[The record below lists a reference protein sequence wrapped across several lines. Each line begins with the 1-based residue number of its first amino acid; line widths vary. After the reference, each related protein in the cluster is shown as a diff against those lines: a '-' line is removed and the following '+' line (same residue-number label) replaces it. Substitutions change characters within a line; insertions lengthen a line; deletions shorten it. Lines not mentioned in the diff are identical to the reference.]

1 MLLAVLS
8 PAAARQPP
16 APARSGQQAATVYSS
31 MPLQGPA
38 RPQSL
43 AVVQGARLAL
53 EEAGMRAGPLRPRDA
68 PAYSA
73 RYGEPFPDP
82 YAVQGYE
89 AMRLVLDAVAAVG
102 PRRRAV
108 VTWLH
113 DVRNRQS
120 VLGTYGFD
128 RFGDTTLRDYGLYR
142 IRGGALQWAGAA
154 RAP

>member
-1 MLLAVLS
+1 MARAKLFGTDGIAESGFADSREGGVRARVARRVVLTVATLS
-8 PAAARQPP
+8 P
-16 APARSGQQAATVYSS
+16 QA
-31 MPLQGPA
+31 MP
-38 RPQSL
+38 
-43 AVVQGARLAL
+43 
-53 EEAGMRAGPLRPRDA
+53 EAGRAMLQR
-68 PAYSA
+68 YSA

-102 PRRRAV
+102 PSRRAV
-108 VTWLH
+108 IDWLH

-128 RFGDTTLRDYGLYR
+128 RFGDTTLRSYGLYR
-142 IRGGALQWAGAA
+142 IRGGQLQWAGAV

>member
-1 MLLAVLS
+1 MLQ
-8 PAAARQPP
+8 R
-16 APARSGQQAATVYSS
+16 
-31 MPLQGPA
+31 
-38 RPQSL
+38 
-43 AVVQGARLAL
+43 
-53 EEAGMRAGPLRPRDA
+53 
-68 PAYSA
+68 YSA
-73 RYGEPFPDP
+73 RYGEQFPDP

-108 VTWLH
+108 IRWLH

-120 VLGTYGFD
+120 VLGTYSFD

-142 IRGGALQWAGAA
+142 IRAGELQWAGAV